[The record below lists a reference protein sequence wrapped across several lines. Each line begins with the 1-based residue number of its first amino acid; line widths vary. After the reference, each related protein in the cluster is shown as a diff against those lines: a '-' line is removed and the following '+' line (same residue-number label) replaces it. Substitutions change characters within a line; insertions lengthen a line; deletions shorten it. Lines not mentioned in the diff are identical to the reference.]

1 MRRDDILEYLRVLK
15 LSLPERPLLE
25 IGLFG
30 SQAKET
36 ANMTSDI
43 DLFVK
48 FDPGYLKSHDVWS
61 YFDVLNEIKRRTEAH
76 FNFPVDIVDKE
87 NANTTLQRAI
97 EKEGVSV

>member
-1 MRRDDILEYLRVLK
+1 MKKEDILDYLRQLK
-15 LSLPERPLLE
+15 GSLPDHPITE

-30 SQAKET
+30 SRARQ
-36 ANMTSDI
+36 MSQVTSDI

-48 FDPGYLKSHDVWS
+48 FDPDYLKNHDVWS

-87 NANTTLQRAI
+87 NANTTLRSVI